1 MSTDNNRESSLGPIF
16 VLAAGISFG
25 STAVLSSLLRN
36 IGFPSIEQG
45 FFRIFLTT
53 IFFGS
58 ILAIKADARRIKRAD
73 IKFFAINGFFGVSL
87 SIVAYLSS
95 IALGTP
101 VAVAVT
107 LSYLQPMFSVI
118 LARLFLFETITRSRI
133 VAVFV
138 SILGA
143 SIVSGVWQ
151 IFGATSPVNPVGVVL
166 ASFNGFFYSVYI
178 IVGRLSGSN
187 KNYHFATTM
196 FYSFLFALMWTTLL
210 WLLVG
215 SLIQQQIVTGFV
227 SDLSPEA
234 LLLLFMIG
242 IIGTIVPYGLVSLG
256 LKYVNASVAGIILL
270 IEPIS
275 VMILGVVILGEQ
287 LTPWGISGSALI
299 LSATILVSLEARKS
313 IHANHGK

>member
-1 MSTDNNRESSLGPIF
+1 MSTDKNKESALGPIF

-25 STAVLSSLLRN
+25 STAILSSLLKN
-36 IGFPSIEQG
+36 IGIPSIEQG
-45 FFRIFLTT
+45 FFRIVLTT
-53 IFFGS
+53 VSFGS
-58 ILAIKADARRIKRAD
+58 ILALKAEMRRIRRGD
-73 IKFFAINGFFGVSL
+73 IKFFAINGLFGVSL

-107 LSYLQPMFSVI
+107 LSYLQPMFSVM
-118 LARLFLFETITRSRI
+118 LARLFLAETIRPSKIAAVI
-133 VAVFV
+133 VSV
-138 SILGA
+138 LGA

-151 IFGATSPVNPVGVVL
+151 IFGTTSPINPVGVVL

-187 KNYHFATTM
+187 KNYNFATTM
-196 FYSFLFALMWTTLL
+196 FYSFFFALMWTTLL

-215 SLIQQQIVTGFV
+215 SLIQQEIVTGFV

-242 IIGTIVPYGLVSLG
+242 IIGTIVPYGLLSLG
-256 LKYVNASVAGIILL
+256 LRYVSASIAGIILL

-313 IHANHGK
+313 IHANHKK